1 MFVRQFF
8 VRGIAHSSYLLG
20 GTSSCAIIDPQR
32 DVSEYLAAAEEMGL
46 RITHILQTHLHADF
60 ISGHRDL
67 ALATGADIYAPASAQ
82 CAFAHVG
89 VSEGSVLQLDRLQ
102 LAVLETPGHT
112 PEHVS
117 YVVTDTSRGP
127 EPAGVFCGDTLFV
140 GDVGRPDL
148 FPGRAQELASQLYD
162 SLHDKLLTLPDF
174 CEVYPAHGAGSLCG
188 RAMAAKRT
196 STIGYERLYNPA
208 VRTADRGEFIASLTD
223 NMPPAPGHFSRCSAV
238 NGAGPALVTDLPALE
253 ALAPGAFVSLAQSAV
268 VLDTREYDG
277 FGGAHIP
284 GSYNISLSGN
294 FATFCGWLLPPD
306 GDVVLVSERP
316 AEATAWLR
324 KVGLDR
330 VIGYLDRGMLG
341 YGMTGSPLAHVPL
354 LSAEALHRL
363 TQSGEPMTL
372 VDVRSSAE
380 FSRSHIEGAVN
391 IPLADLRTRHTEL
404 DRGLRTVVICGSGQR
419 SSTGCSM
426 LLQRGFA
433 NVIKVAGGMSAYSAL
448 GFAPRCPLCVAP
460 HGPQVSEEP

>member
-32 DVSEYLAAAEEMGL
+32 DVSEYLAAADEMGL
-46 RITHILQTHLHADF
+46 RITHVLQTHLHADF

-82 CAFAHVG
+82 CRFQHVG
-89 VSEGSVLQLDRLQ
+89 VSEGSVLQVDRMRL
-102 LAVLETPGHT
+102 VVVETPGHT

-127 EPAGVFCGDTLFV
+127 EAAGVFCGDTLFV

-162 SLHDKLLTLPDF
+162 SLHGKLLTLPDF

-208 VRTADRGEFIASLTD
+208 LQIADRSEFVDSLTV
-223 NMPPAPGHFSRCSAV
+223 NMPPAPDHFSRCSAV
-238 NGAGPALVTDLPALE
+238 NGSGPALVSDLPRLE
-253 ALAPGAFVSLAQSAV
+253 ALTPRAFASHARSAL
-268 VLDTREYDG
+268 VLDTRDYDS
-277 FGGAHIP
+277 FGGVHVP

-306 GDVVLVSERP
+306 HDILLVSDSP
-316 AEATAWLR
+316 AEAAGWLYR
-324 KVGLDR
+324 VGLDR
-330 VIGYLDRGMLG
+330 VLGYLDGGMFG
-341 YGMTGSPLAHVPL
+341 YGITGEPLAHVDL

-363 TQSGEPMTL
+363 MQSGASMTL
-372 VDVRSSAE
+372 VDVRSPGE
-380 FSRSHIEGAVN
+380 FSRFHIEGAVS
-391 IPLADLRTRHTEL
+391 IPLADLRTRHVEL
-404 DRGLRTVVICGSGQR
+404 DPGLRTVVICGSGQR
-419 SSTGCSM
+419 SSTGCSL
-426 LLQRGFA
+426 LLQRGFVNVA
-433 NVIKVAGGMSAYSAL
+433 NVAGGMSAYSAL
-448 GFAPRCPLCVAP
+448 GLAPQCPLCVAP
-460 HGPQVSEEP
+460 HGPQVSEPA